1 MFHILEQIS
10 IVIQFLSAKIIQKKK
25 LKKKWNNTTSTDM
38 KIIDFVNV
46 KRLQTKEQDHL
57 YTTI

>member
-10 IVIQFLSAKIIQKKK
+10 IVIQFLNAKITQKKQQ
-25 LKKKWNNTTSTDM
+25 KKWNNTTSTDI